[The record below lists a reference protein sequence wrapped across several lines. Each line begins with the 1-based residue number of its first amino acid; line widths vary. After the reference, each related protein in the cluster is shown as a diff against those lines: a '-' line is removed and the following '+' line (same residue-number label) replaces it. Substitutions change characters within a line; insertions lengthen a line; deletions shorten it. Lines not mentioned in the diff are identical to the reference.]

1 MAIVRWESAGD
12 YGSLQREINQLFSS
26 FSGGTGA
33 RRSGW
38 VPQVDLHESEDG
50 YVLLADLPGVSAED
64 VAIDVERNV
73 LTLSGARSRRSAE
86 QDKGLVRAERSYGSF
101 RRQLTMPDGVDPDEI
116 VASFD
121 RGVLEIRI
129 PKPVK
134 ARPRRITIDT
144 TGGHDVIDAGT
155 DDQTATGK
163 RGESAEITA

>member
-1 MAIVRWESAGD
+1 MAIVRWESASD

-26 FSGGTGA
+26 FAGGTGA
-33 RRSGW
+33 RRAGW

-50 YVLLADLPGVSAED
+50 YVLLADLPGVSADD

-73 LTLSGARSRRSAE
+73 LTLSGARTRRSG
-86 QDKGLVRAERSYGSF
+86 QDTRLVRSERSYGSF
-101 RRQLTMPDGVDPDEI
+101 RRQLTMPEGVDPDEI

-134 ARPRRITIDT
+134 ARPRRITIDVA
-144 TGGHDVIDAGT
+144 GGHDVIDGGAS
-155 DDQTATGK
+155 DRSATPDG
-163 RGESAEITA
+163 RSDSAEITA

>member
-26 FSGGTGA
+26 FAGGSGA
-33 RRSGW
+33 RRTGW
-38 VPQVDLHESEDG
+38 VPPIDLHESEDG
-50 YVLLADLPGVSAED
+50 YVLLVDLPGVSADD

-73 LTLSGARSRRSAE
+73 LTLSGARSRRTAE
-86 QDKGLVRAERSYGSF
+86 HDKGLVLAERSYGSF
-101 RRQLTMPDGVDPDEI
+101 RRQLTMPEGVDPDEI

-134 ARPRRITIDT
+134 ARPRRISIDVA
-144 TGGHDVIDAGT
+144 GDHDVIDGGT
-155 DDQTATGK
+155 GERSRSDD
-163 RGESAEITA
+163 SAHTVA